1 MNFQMYPVAYPIT
14 AYPIATYA
22 HLPYHNINHS
32 NIVSNVSNVS
42 TTSIISGLSGVVD
55 SSTVMNNTNT
65 SPNMHN
71 VIKNVANAT
80 LYRNSGWFNK
90 AKVIVKH
97 LHKNAARC
105 FQCYD
110 MIEYKDITYSR
121 ILNNNDSNNQKDT
134 KRNIDY
140 TNNQNII
147 GNIICLC
154 KNCVNSNKV
163 ADVLP
168 KTAPKSYSDILAD
181 YILNERFDLIS
192 DDIEKLHKK
201 KMDIIDDKINY
212 LKFNINE
219 KKVILNNLINQ
230 NNKLSN
236 NIELEVEKYK
246 ILNEQHIKNK
256 ELCENIKNQ
265 LLQFSIDLFRENKK
279 LIDEQ
284 INKYTDLNN
293 ATKYSIPECKICMMN
308 EINIAIQCGHVFCI
322 ECYNQLLKNKAQNN
336 NNNDNNDNNDEKS
349 SHSITCPTCRT
360 ESNTYI
366 QLYL

>member
-1 MNFQMYPVAYPIT
+1 MNFENMYPVAYPT
-14 AYPIATYA
+14 YPTYPTYPAYHAYPAYPSYPSD
-22 HLPYHNINHS
+22 LQ
-32 NIVSNVSNVS
+32 SNVS
-42 TTSIISGLSGVVD
+42 TIID
-55 SSTVMNNTNT
+55 STIKT
-65 SPNMHN
+65 PNIHN
-71 VIKNVANAT
+71 MIKNVANDT
-80 LYRNSGWFNK
+80 IYRNRGWFNK
-90 AKVIVKH
+90 AKTIVNY
-97 LHKNAARC
+97 LHKNVARC

-110 MIEYKDITYSR
+110 MIEYKEIVYSR
-121 ILNNNDSNNQKDT
+121 ILNYCDKDNSYNNSKNNKNGRDGRDGRDGKDLA
-134 KRNIDY
+134 KNI
-140 TNNQNII
+140 TNQNII
-147 GNIICLC
+147 GNISCLC
-154 KNCVNSNKV
+154 KNCVNANKIGNI
-163 ADVLP
+163 LP

-201 KMDIIDDKINY
+201 KMDIIDDRINY

-236 NIELEVEKYK
+236 NIELEIEKYK

-256 ELCENIKNQ
+256 ELCESIKHQ
-265 LLQFSIDLFRENKK
+265 LLQLSIDLFKENKK
-279 LIDEQ
+279 LIEEQ
-284 INKYTDLNN
+284 INKYNDLNN
-293 ATKYSIPECKICMMN
+293 CSKYSIPECKICMMN

-322 ECYNQLLKNKAQNN
+322 GCYNQLLKNKAQNN
-336 NNNDNNDNNDEKS
+336 YNNRNDDDEQ